1 MILITRPKEQSKNL
15 ETILGLKGYKT
26 YLESLYRIKY
36 LKTKI
41 SHNQN
46 NYYIFP
52 SIHSVQSLISS
63 KQINKFREA
72 NILAIGNKVK
82 QALISAGCKKILLT
96 SIDSD
101 ILVKKINKTN
111 FRNYNFIYLCS
122 NIVNTD
128 FLEKTKKHQISLQ
141 TKIIYKTI
149 PAIKFQN
156 KLINNLKL
164 GNISG
169 ATFLSKLAAD
179 TFLSLLLRYD
189 CSSAAREITIYCISE
204 RVARSFKKA
213 NFKFVYVASRP
224 SENALIKSIK
234 QRHFA

>member
-41 SHNQN
+41 SHNKN

-52 SIHSVQSLISS
+52 SIHSVQSLINS
-63 KQINKFREA
+63 KQINKFQEA
-72 NILAIGNKVK
+72 SILAIGNKVK
-82 QALISAGCKKILLT
+82 QALISAGCKKIILT

-101 ILVKKINKTN
+101 TLVKKINKTN

-128 FLEKTKKHQISLQ
+128 FLKKTKKYQISLQ

-149 PAIKFQN
+149 PAIKLQN

-179 TFLSLLLRYD
+179 TFLSLLSRYD
-189 CSSAAREITIYCISE
+189 CLSAAKNINIYCISE
-204 RVARSFKKA
+204 RVAAPFIHKRFSS
-213 NFKFVYVASRP
+213 VYIAP
-224 SENALIKSIK
+224 KPNEDALIQSIK
-234 QRHFA
+234 KRHLK

>member
-15 ETILGLKGYKT
+15 ETILDLKGYET

-41 SHNQN
+41 FYNKN

-52 SIHSVQSLISS
+52 SIHTVQSLISS

-101 ILVKKINKTN
+101 TLVKKINTTN
-111 FRNYNFIYLCS
+111 FRNCNFIYL
-122 NIVNTD
+122 
-128 FLEKTKKHQISLQ
+128 
-141 TKIIYKTI
+141 
-149 PAIKFQN
+149 
-156 KLINNLKL
+156 
-164 GNISG
+164 
-169 ATFLSKLAAD
+169 
-179 TFLSLLLRYD
+179 
-189 CSSAAREITIYCISE
+189 
-204 RVARSFKKA
+204 
-213 NFKFVYVASRP
+213 
-224 SENALIKSIK
+224 
-234 QRHFA
+234 